1 MKIAV
6 SSSGLS
12 LESEVDTRIGRCPY
26 FIVVDDGTWMY
37 EAVPNPCSM
46 DVCVS
51 GMDVAR
57 LLTERGATAV
67 LTGDCS
73 NDAVQAFGI
82 AGLKVYR
89 GALGTSVRAAVERF
103 INKQY

>member
-26 FIVVDDGTWMY
+26 FIVVEDGTWAY
-37 EAVPNPCSM
+37 EAVPNPCTM

-57 LLTERGATAV
+57 ELVRRGAEAV
-67 LTGDCS
+67 ITGDCS
-73 NDAVQAFGI
+73 NEVVQAFGM

-89 GALGTSVRAAVERF
+89 GALGTSVRAAVQRF
-103 INKQY
+103 VNRQP